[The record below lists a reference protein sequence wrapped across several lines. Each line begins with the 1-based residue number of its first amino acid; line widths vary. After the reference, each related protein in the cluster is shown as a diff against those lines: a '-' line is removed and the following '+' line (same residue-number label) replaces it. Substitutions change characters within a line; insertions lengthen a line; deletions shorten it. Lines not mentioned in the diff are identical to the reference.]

1 MYAANERFYSIT
13 GQSLEQCVTT
23 TETRH
28 GRYIYSILLC
38 SHNLFLW
45 PGQDPKETRSYLH
58 KQNAKA
64 PPQASLTRP
73 SNIRSVTLSDS
84 FLLCFQ
90 VPLVST

>member
-1 MYAANERFYSIT
+1 MHAANERFYSTT
-13 GQSLEQCVTT
+13 GQSLEQCVIT

-45 PGQDPKETRSYLH
+45 PGQDPKKMGFYLH

-64 PPQASLTRP
+64 PPQAPLMRP
-73 SNIRSVTLSDS
+73 SISRSIALSDS
-84 FLLCFQ
+84 FLLCF
-90 VPLVST
+90 